1 MKITQIPWIL
11 IIFRFAVS
19 PHIIVMWLSK
29 VDGSWF
35 LPVLVLAVLSDIF
48 DGVIARR
55 QHSVTEKLRLFDS
68 YTDALLFITVWF
80 VIFARDWKLLIP
92 YRLWML
98 TLIAVQLFSYLIPL
112 IKFGRFPSYHA
123 YTAKIWA
130 LGLLVSEI
138 SLLCY
143 HTAGIYL
150 IMAIGLG
157 FLSNLDGIT
166 ISIPLPEW
174 KQDVKSTFV
183 ALRIRRDT
191 QH

>member
-19 PHIIVMWLSK
+19 PLIIVMWLSK

-68 YTDALLFITVWF
+68 YTDALLFTTVWF
-80 VIFARDWKLLIP
+80 VILEKDSDLLLP
-92 YRLWML
+92 YRLWL
-98 TLIAVQLFSYLIPL
+98 FSLVAVQLFSYIIPI
-112 IKFGRFPSYHA
+112 IKFGRLPSYHA
-123 YTAKIWA
+123 YTAKIWD
-130 LGLLVSEI
+130 LSLFVSEI

-150 IMAIGLG
+150 SMAIGMG
-157 FLSNLDGIT
+157 YLSNLDGIS
-166 ISIPLPEW
+166 ISLLLPEW
-174 KQDVKSTFV
+174 KQDVKSMFMAI
-183 ALRIRRDT
+183 ALRRNR
-191 QH
+191 Q